1 MFKLSTVSNAALGLA
16 LVGGLGLS
24 TAASAL
30 SMTELSQGY
39 TLAAADAVKSGTE
52 GKCGEGKCGEDKFAK
67 TDTNHDGKVSRE
79 EFIAAAPERA
89 AEFDRIDA
97 NHDGGISLEEAK
109 QYLAAKAA
117 KAGSAEGKCGE
128 GKCGAAIES

>member
-1 MFKLSTVSNAALGLA
+1 MFKLSNVSNVALGLA

-39 TLAAADAVKSGTE
+39 TLAAADGVKTPA
-52 GKCGEGKCGEDKFAK
+52 EGKCGEDKFAK

-79 EFIAAAPERA
+79 EFIAAAP
-89 AEFDRIDA
+89 
-97 NHDGGISLEEAK
+97 
-109 QYLAAKAA
+109 
-117 KAGSAEGKCGE
+117 SAPPSSTRSTPTTM
-128 GKCGAAIES
+128 APSA